1 MVAHLQRARSAAGK
15 ERPQHEGGEQRHD
28 TRRGTQAAKGFAE
41 ASPSSSWD
49 GRRGSKESREKRS
62 ELAKSELRSEGR
74 ASAKWRRF
82 RGDGRSGPVTLI
94 LFVAL
99 VLALEETLGGLAA
112 LVVAAGTLVIGGVA
126 GAIGWAYRVRKLLP
140 RTQRTLKEDAQWAQ
154 RLS

>member
-1 MVAHLQRARSAAGK
+1 M
-15 ERPQHEGGEQRHD
+15 
-28 TRRGTQAAKGFAE
+28 TQEEETQDRKGPLAE
-41 ASPSSSWD
+41 ASTVELV
-49 GRRGSKESREKRS
+49 GRLAEEAKELVKKEV
-62 ELAKSELRSEGR
+62 ELAKAELRSEWKSELKMAAGF
-74 ASAKWRRF
+74 AVTAVLAL
-82 RGDGRSGPVTLI
+82 VTLNL

-99 VLALEETLGGLAA
+99 VLALEETLPGGVAA